1 MMLCNDSQSTDN
13 SQHGRKL
20 ELGWGS
26 QSDRRLDPTTTSR
39 IPAEGAQQQQ
49 QKEMA
54 TDQYYLPTELWIE
67 IGSHLRRRLK
77 DLMHLALVSKAFR
90 SIYQPEIYR
99 VIQINTDEPP
109 GVRMDLAD
117 RNKLLALH
125 RSLSTPW
132 LGNQVTVF
140 RFFDISSWNLS
151 RDGCGHLD
159 ICSCQSS
166 WEKDL
171 GDAIIHL
178 PNLQKLT
185 FYCRKSHSG
194 DPCNIHLWLAD
205 LQTQNLRQL
214 EFGCHTRWSSV
225 HFSWLYAPCMRK
237 LTALKLAVKNTLD
250 YHDAHAVN
258 WVASNR
264 PIKRL
269 ICGLYETLWPLRGS
283 ELTDALIGHG
293 NSEMQLLYAKNIHVW
308 LSKQS
313 ISPYRNL
320 TSVGSIH
327 LEEVGLSTTAISET
341 IMSLSFLRSLK
352 FIEFS
357 IKSFLPL
364 QLPTQWSDQIFAN
377 LDIQNSISPWIYLV
391 ARPCGYS
398 PGIYPAAIYESTGGS
413 WKGRPARY
421 LTYWQ
426 IAAGYSYESDE

>member
-1 MMLCNDSQSTDN
+1 MKMMLCNDSQSTDN
-13 SQHGRKL
+13 SQHGRKFEIYIYVL
-20 ELGWGS
+20 DYKVCLPNPNKPFRWVGALSLTEGWT
-26 QSDRRLDPTTTSR
+26 QPR
-39 IPAEGAQQQQ
+39 PAEGAQQQQ
-49 QKEMA
+49 QEKMA
-54 TDQYYLPTELWIE
+54 TDQYYVREINILESRSIHPVQLPTELWIE

-99 VIQINTDEPP
+99 VIQINTGEPP
-109 GVRMDLAD
+109 AVRMDLAD

-125 RSLSTPW
+125 RSLSAPW

-140 RFFDISSWNLS
+140 RFFAISSWNLS

-171 GDAIIHL
+171 GDAIVHL

-185 FYCRKSHSG
+185 FYCRKSHSD

-269 ICGLYETLWPLRGS
+269 IYGLYETLWSLRGS
-283 ELTDALIGHG
+283 ELTDALIGYG

-308 LSKQS
+308 LSKQN

-341 IMSLSFLRSLK
+341 IMSLSFLRRLK

-364 QLPTQWSDQIFAN
+364 QLPTRWSDQIFAN
-377 LDIQNSISPWIYLV
+377 LDIQNSISP
-391 ARPCGYS
+391 
-398 PGIYPAAIYESTGGS
+398 
-413 WKGRPARY
+413 
-421 LTYWQ
+421 
-426 IAAGYSYESDE
+426 